1 MSLSSLIIVLNF
13 PSEKQHPSHKWEPDK
28 CDATKML
35 FECHKN
41 VNYFTSEIRKIKVT
55 YFPRHNTK
63 WWNTV
68 KESYQWL
75 KYWIGRGFKQ
85 FITQLS
91 LTHWFIVSK
100 PCITVFA
107 FWVVLNEMRKLDLI
121 CNLTFNYF
129 SATMQIIA
137 CTVRYYSHM
146 SLSALSRQRSAC
158 DMYECNKLLMML
170 GKKRVFFSLFTGN
183 SQALTRP
190 ALTCSGTAAS
200 SVGPEKPN
208 TCICAASLHADSRL
222 LWWYVVYVIINVDAS
237 VHLGFGSIFS
247 TLDVW
252 SWWPPTMF

>member
-41 VNYFTSEIRKIKVT
+41 VNYFTSEIRKKKVT

-63 WWNTV
+63 WWNTI
-68 KESYQWL
+68 KEGYQWL

-91 LTHWFIVSK
+91 LTHWFTVSK
-100 PCITVFA
+100 LCITVFA
-107 FWVVLNEMRKLDLI
+107 GWVVLNEMNKLHLI

-137 CTVRYYSHM
+137 CTVMYYSHM

-170 GKKRVFFSLFTGN
+170 GEKTCVFL
-183 SQALTRP
+183 
-190 ALTCSGTAAS
+190 
-200 SVGPEKPN
+200 
-208 TCICAASLHADSRL
+208 
-222 LWWYVVYVIINVDAS
+222 S
-237 VHLGFGSIFS
+237 VHREQPGSDQTSTDLLKSGRKFRWSREAQYLYLRRLSSRRFS
-247 TLDVW
+247 AIMMVCCLRDN
-252 SWWPPTMF
+252 